1 MSQFQSKCPI
11 CGHSEIKELT
21 YLNKTGYRLMKCLA
35 CSFIFIFP
43 RPHFNE
49 LIEYYTTEF
58 KFNYEPEPLSRTKAA
73 KKAYKLSR
81 LIKTYNPDTKRV
93 LDIGCSYGHLLYGL
107 KELGY
112 EVMGTDLSKQSCEYA
127 IKYYGLKV
135 YNSEFPPKR
144 GYFDFIVLSALIE
157 HLIEPKEFLKKCYTY
172 LGDEG
177 GVYILTPN
185 IDSLL
190 FNIFGKHFEMIKPP
204 EHISFFN
211 PKSIKRL
218 FTEAGF
224 KCVYVYT
231 ENPIWVDWNFFNYT
245 VSSCLRLF
253 GVTQMIRRKYFH
265 SERNILASSTG
276 ITRKNYLLKNLRLV
290 MDYSTRVISLSF
302 YPFMKLLEKFDKG
315 LFLYAIG
322 KKI

>member
-1 MSQFQSKCPI
+1 
-11 CGHSEIKELT
+11 
-21 YLNKTGYRLMKCLA
+21 
-35 CSFIFIFP
+35 
-43 RPHFNE
+43 
-49 LIEYYTTEF
+49 
-58 KFNYEPEPLSRTKAA
+58 
-73 KKAYKLSR
+73 
-81 LIKTYNPDTKRV
+81 V

-135 YNSEFPPKR
+135 YNSEFPPEEFR

-157 HLIEPKEFLKKCYTY
+157 HFIEPKEFLKKCYTY

-211 PKSIKRL
+211 L
-218 FTEAGF
+218 Q
-224 KCVYVYT
+224 
-231 ENPIWVDWNFFNYT
+231 N
-245 VSSCLRLF
+245 
-253 GVTQMIRRKYFH
+253 Q
-265 SERNILASSTG
+265 
-276 ITRKNYLLKNLRLV
+276 
-290 MDYSTRVISLSF
+290 
-302 YPFMKLLEKFDKG
+302 
-315 LFLYAIG
+315 
-322 KKI
+322 